1 MSYRIGDNG
10 LDHNIP
16 NLDRQMG
23 KMSLNNPP
31 PGSYQRPSLGYGAQ
45 AYLSANDRKWW
56 GGSRKNKKSYVKKKH
71 IKSKLSYKRKR
82 KNNKKS
88 KTKKY

>member
-1 MSYRIGDNG
+1 MSYGIGDNG
-10 LDHNIP
+10 VDHNIP
-16 NLDRQMG
+16 NLDRQMRN
-23 KMSLNNPP
+23 MSLDNPP
-31 PGSYQRPSLGYGAQ
+31 PSSYQRPSLGYGTQ
-45 AYLSANDRKWW
+45 ADRSKKDQNWW
-56 GGSRKNKKSYVKKKH
+56 GGSRKNNKSYVKKKH